1 MQMGRWFGF
10 RRGYEDL
17 TRIYMTDELA
27 GWFSD
32 LALVEHELREDI
44 QVYESQNLMPLQ
56 LGTRI
61 LQHPGMLVT
70 SRIKQRFATSITVE
84 QSYAEKVV
92 QTVRFPFRRLEDL
105 AVMLEQN
112 IIATRVFL
120 GRLGTPS
127 VWRRNGPLWYGV
139 GAEAILTFLQT
150 YRVDAEARSVS
161 LPLLCAYIERQRELD
176 ELGNWTVAVMGR
188 ESRDRQLGEIDLG
201 LK

>member
-112 IIATRVFL
+112 IIATRVF
-120 GRLGTPS
+120 
-127 VWRRNGPLWYGV
+127 
-139 GAEAILTFLQT
+139 
-150 YRVDAEARSVS
+150 
-161 LPLLCAYIERQRELD
+161 
-176 ELGNWTVAVMGR
+176 
-188 ESRDRQLGEIDLG
+188 
-201 LK
+201 